1 MIFLFLTPFLLQA
14 LAIALDEF
22 YFHQRREIPNWE
34 RWGHPFDTGFTLG
47 CYVLIW
53 ALPPM
58 ASSLWIYVIFATIS
72 SLFVL
77 KDEWVHARLC
87 SGGELALHA
96 LLFSLHP
103 LTLFLLGLARFS
115 SLQIFSPSSNGSVN
129 VSRIDSLNFFF
140 NQTID
145 SHFSFH
151 NFLLFQIIL
160 LGVFLIYQ
168 IFYWN
173 GPWKKIP

>member
-1 MIFLFLTPFLLQA
+1 MSFLFLAPFFLQA
-14 LAIALDEF
+14 LAMAFDEF

-34 RWGHPFDTGFTLG
+34 RWGHPFDTAFTMV

-53 ALPPM
+53 TLPLMPV
-58 ASSLWIYVIFATIS
+58 SLWIYVIFATFS

-77 KDEWVHARLC
+77 KDEWVHARHC

-115 SLQIFSPSSNGSVN
+115 TLQIF
-129 VSRIDSLNFFF
+129 FFH
-140 NQTID
+140 D
-145 SHFSFH
+145 
-151 NFLLFQIIL
+151 FLLFQTIL
-160 LGVFLIYQ
+160 LGLFLLYQ

-173 GPWKKIP
+173 GPWKKKS